1 MEKGERGER
10 AGGGAGWACRLDF
23 CQAASLRT
31 HAWSFAGSASSAVT
45 AQLLSQDLECFWVS
59 VWINFVLR
67 AGEWASCCK
76 HRVSEC
82 LSAVSLLLLLL
93 FLHTVLALS
102 AAFSCF
108 SQEFCS
114 SSRCAA
120 RWLYSQ
126 SKKGKRLFF
135 NVVWNMWI
143 AQLNGY
149 SLIFVCRMSEYIHRW
164 VKTDEILSFWWN
176 VCQILPFR

>member
-1 MEKGERGER
+1 MCVCVCVISCLVNPENLIETRMLQMEKGERGER

-126 SKKGKRLFF
+126 SKKGKRLFLMLF
-135 NVVWNMWI
+135 
-143 AQLNGY
+143 
-149 SLIFVCRMSEYIHRW
+149 
-164 VKTDEILSFWWN
+164 EI
-176 VCQILPFR
+176 CE